1 MMNKIGTKG
10 ILDDIEK
17 ETTLRQLIVE
27 YDENHN
33 SKSKITYK
41 DIYEFV
47 KLQYNNNKVDFYPG
61 YTWWKTKGKHLV
73 DEYNLV
79 KKRTISLSE
88 TEDLDV
94 FDILDVV
101 EKHYGDK
108 EALIKYLLP
117 YTDLLDRLV
126 NKINKLQKNSK
137 SLSEQI
143 GKKDERIQV
152 LEQTNSNQQA
162 LLDGLF
168 YTIIGS
174 EKELDKVMERGSTK
188 SDTVNYA
195 LSETFGNPATYIEE
209 FSKRIEIGNLMI
221 NDKEDNVVKFKT
233 QNDSLE
239 EDDYDY

>member
-1 MMNKIGTKG
+1 MNKIGTKG

-17 ETTLRQLIVE
+17 ETALRQLIVE

-33 SKSKITYK
+33 IKSKITYK

-117 YTDLLDRLV
+117 YNDLLDRLV
-126 NKINKLQKNSK
+126 NKINKLQNNSK

-152 LEQTNSNQQA
+152 LEQTNSNQQV

-174 EKELDKVMERGSTK
+174 EKELDKVMKRGSTK
-188 SDTVNYA
+188 SDIVNYA
-195 LSETFGNPATYIEE
+195 LSETFGNPAMYIKE

-221 NDKEDNVVKFKT
+221 NDKKDNVVKFKT

>member
-1 MMNKIGTKG
+1 MNKIGTKG

-17 ETTLRQLIVE
+17 KTALRKLIVE
-27 YDENHN
+27 YDDNHN
-33 SKSKITYK
+33 IKSKITYK

-47 KLQYNNNKVDFYPG
+47 KSQYDTDKVSFYPG

-108 EALIKYLLP
+108 ESLIKYLLP
-117 YTDLLDRLV
+117 YNDLLDRLV
-126 NKINKLQKNSK
+126 AKINKLQGNSQN
-137 SLSEQI
+137 LAEQI

-152 LEQTNSNQQA
+152 LEQANSNQQA

-168 YTIIGS
+168 YNVIAS
-174 EKELDKVMERGSTK
+174 ERELNSIMKRGSTK
-188 SDTVNYA
+188 SDIVNYA
-195 LSETFGNPATYIEE
+195 LTETFGNPASYIEE
-209 FSKRIEIGNLMI
+209 FSKRIEIGNLTI
-221 NDKEDNVVKFKT
+221 DDKKVNIIKFQPK
-233 QNDSLE
+233 NE
-239 EDDYDY
+239 PVENDDYDY

>member
-1 MMNKIGTKG
+1 MNKIGTKG

-17 ETTLRQLIVE
+17 ETALRKLIVE

-33 SKSKITYK
+33 IKSKITYK
-41 DIYEFV
+41 NIYEFV
-47 KLQYNNNKVDFYPG
+47 KSQYDIDNVAFYPG

-79 KKRTISLSE
+79 KKRTISLFE

-108 EALIKYLLP
+108 KSLIKYLLP
-117 YTDLLDRLV
+117 YNDLLDRLV
-126 NKINKLQKNSK
+126 AKINKLQGNSQN
-137 SLSEQI
+137 LAEHI

-152 LEQTNSNQQA
+152 LEQANSNQQA

-168 YTIIGS
+168 YNVIAS
-174 EKELDKVMERGSTK
+174 KRELNNIMKRGSTK
-188 SDTVNYA
+188 SDIVNYA
-195 LSETFGNPATYIEE
+195 LTETFGNPVSFIEE
-209 FSKRIEIGNLMI
+209 FSKRIEIGNLTLD
-221 NDKEDNVVKFKT
+221 DKKIM
-233 QNDSLE
+233 S
-239 EDDYDY
+239 

>member
-17 ETTLRQLIVE
+17 EKTLRQLIVE

-33 SKSKITYK
+33 IKSKITYK

-117 YTDLLDRLV
+117 YNDLLDRLV
-126 NKINKLQKNSK
+126 NKINKLQNNSK

-152 LEQTNSNQQA
+152 LEQTNSNQQV

-174 EKELDKVMERGSTK
+174 EKELDKVMKRGSTK
-188 SDTVNYA
+188 SDIVNYA

-221 NDKEDNVVKFKT
+221 NDKKDNVVKFKT

>member
-1 MMNKIGTKG
+1 MNKIGTKG

-126 NKINKLQKNSK
+126 NKINKLQNNSK

>member
-17 ETTLRQLIVE
+17 ETALRHLIVE

-33 SKSKITYK
+33 NKSKITYK

-47 KLQYNNNKVDFYPG
+47 KSQYDNNKVDFYPG

-108 EALIKYLLP
+108 ESLIKYLLP
-117 YTDLLDRLV
+117 YNDLLDRLV
-126 NKINKLQKNSK
+126 NKINNLQKNSK
-137 SLSEQI
+137 SLLEQL
-143 GKKDERIQV
+143 GKKDEQIKV
-152 LEQTNSNQQA
+152 LEQTNNNQHA

-174 EKELDKVMERGSTK
+174 EKELDKVMNRGSTK
-188 SDTVNYA
+188 SDAVNYA
-195 LSETFGNPATYIEE
+195 LSETFGNPAAYIEE
-209 FSKRIEIGNLMI
+209 FSKRIEIGNLTLD
-221 NDKEDNVVKFKT
+221 DKKDNIVKFKT
-233 QNDSLE
+233 QDDSLE

>member
-1 MMNKIGTKG
+1 MNKIGTKG
-10 ILDDIEK
+10 ILEDIEK
-17 ETTLRQLIVE
+17 ETALRKLIVE

-33 SKSKITYK
+33 IKSKITYK

-47 KLQYNNNKVDFYPG
+47 KSQYDKDKIGFHPG

-108 EALIKYLLP
+108 ESLIKYLLP
-117 YTDLLDRLV
+117 YNDLLDRLV
-126 NKINKLQKNSK
+126 TKINKLQSNSQ

-143 GKKDERIQV
+143 KKKDERIQA
-152 LEQTNSNQQA
+152 LEQTSSNQQA

-168 YTIIGS
+168 YNVIGS
-174 EKELDKVMERGSTK
+174 ERELNNIMKRGSTK
-188 SDTVNYA
+188 SDIVNYA
-195 LSETFGNPATYIEE
+195 LTETFGNPASYIEE
-209 FSKRIEIGNLMI
+209 FSKRIEIGNFMI
-221 NDKEDNVVKFKT
+221 DDKKANVIKFQPK
-233 QNDSLE
+233 NDSVE
-239 EDDYDY
+239 KDDYDY

>member
-1 MMNKIGTKG
+1 MNKIGTKG

-17 ETTLRQLIVE
+17 ETALRKLIVE
-27 YDENHN
+27 YDDNHN
-33 SKSKITYK
+33 IKSKITYK

-47 KLQYNNNKVDFYPG
+47 KSQYDTDKVSFYPG

-73 DEYNLV
+73 GEYNLV

-108 EALIKYLLP
+108 ESLIKYLLP
-117 YTDLLDRLV
+117 YNDLLDRLV
-126 NKINKLQKNSK
+126 AKINKLQGNSQN
-137 SLSEQI
+137 LAEQI

-152 LEQTNSNQQA
+152 LEQANSNQQA

-168 YTIIGS
+168 YNVIAS
-174 EKELDKVMERGSTK
+174 ERELNSIMKRGSTK
-188 SDTVNYA
+188 SDIVNYA
-195 LSETFGNPATYIEE
+195 LTETFGNPASYIEE
-209 FSKRIEIGNLMI
+209 FSKRIEIGNLTI
-221 NDKEDNVVKFKT
+221 DDKKVNIIKFQPK
-233 QNDSLE
+233 NE
-239 EDDYDY
+239 PVENDDYDY

>member
-17 ETTLRQLIVE
+17 ETTLRRLIVE

-33 SKSKITYK
+33 IKSKITYK
-41 DIYEFV
+41 AIYEFV
-47 KLQYNNNKVDFYPG
+47 KSQYNNNKVDFYPG

-79 KKRTISLSE
+79 KKRTIPLSE

-108 EALIKYLLP
+108 ESLIKYLLP
-117 YTDLLDRLV
+117 YNDLLDRFV
-126 NKINKLQKNSK
+126 NKINKLQSNSK

-143 GKKDERIQV
+143 GKKDKRIQA

-162 LLDGLF
+162 LIDGLF

-174 EKELDKVMERGSTK
+174 EKELDKVMKRGSTK

-195 LSETFGNPATYIEE
+195 LSETFGNPAVYIEE
-209 FSKRIEIGNLMI
+209 FSKRIEIANLTI
-221 NDKEDNVVKFKT
+221 DDKKDNIVKFKT
-233 QNDSLE
+233 QDDSLG

>member
-17 ETTLRQLIVE
+17 ETALRHLIVE

-33 SKSKITYK
+33 NKSKITYK

-47 KLQYNNNKVDFYPG
+47 KSQYDNNKVDFYPG

-88 TEDLDV
+88 TENLDV

-108 EALIKYLLP
+108 ESLIKYLLP
-117 YTDLLDRLV
+117 YNDLLDRLV
-126 NKINKLQKNSK
+126 NKINNLQKNSK
-137 SLSEQI
+137 SLLEQL
-143 GKKDERIQV
+143 GKKDEKIKV
-152 LEQTNSNQQA
+152 LEQTNNNQHA

-174 EKELDKVMERGSTK
+174 EKELDKVMNRGSTK

-195 LSETFGNPATYIEE
+195 LSETFGNPAAYIEE
-209 FSKRIEIGNLMI
+209 FSKRIEIGNLTLD
-221 NDKEDNVVKFKT
+221 DKKDNIVKFKT
-233 QNDSLE
+233 QDDSLE

>member
-1 MMNKIGTKG
+1 MNKIGTKG

-33 SKSKITYK
+33 IKSKITYK

-117 YTDLLDRLV
+117 YNDLLDRLV
-126 NKINKLQKNSK
+126 NKINKLQNHSK

-152 LEQTNSNQQA
+152 LEQTNSNQQV

-174 EKELDKVMERGSTK
+174 EKELDKVMKRGSTK

-221 NDKEDNVVKFKT
+221 NDKKDNVVNFKT

>member
-1 MMNKIGTKG
+1 MNKIGTKG

-17 ETTLRQLIVE
+17 ETALRKLIVE
-27 YDENHN
+27 YDDNHN
-33 SKSKITYK
+33 IKSKITYK

-47 KLQYNNNKVDFYPG
+47 KSQYDKDKIDFHPG

-108 EALIKYLLP
+108 ESLIKYLLP
-117 YTDLLDRLV
+117 YNDLLDRLV
-126 NKINKLQKNSK
+126 AKINKLQSNSQ

-143 GKKDERIQV
+143 EKKDERIQV
-152 LEQTNSNQQA
+152 LEQTCSNQQA

-168 YTIIGS
+168 YNIIGS
-174 EKELDKVMERGSTK
+174 ERELNNIMKRGSTK
-188 SDTVNYA
+188 SELVNYA
-195 LSETFGNPATYIEE
+195 LTETFGNPTSYIEE
-209 FSKRIEIGNLMI
+209 FSKRIEIGNFTTE
-221 NDKEDNVVKFKT
+221 DKKANVVKFQPK
-233 QNDSLE
+233 NESVE
-239 EDDYDY
+239 KDDYDY

>member
-1 MMNKIGTKG
+1 MNKIGTKG

-33 SKSKITYK
+33 IKSKITYK

-117 YTDLLDRLV
+117 YNDLLDRLV
-126 NKINKLQKNSK
+126 NKINKLQNHSK

-152 LEQTNSNQQA
+152 LEQTNSNQQV

-174 EKELDKVMERGSTK
+174 EKELDKVMKRGSTK

-221 NDKEDNVVKFKT
+221 NDKKDNVVKFKT

>member
-33 SKSKITYK
+33 IKSKITYK

-117 YTDLLDRLV
+117 YNDLLDRLV
-126 NKINKLQKNSK
+126 NKINKLQNHSK

-152 LEQTNSNQQA
+152 LEQTNSNQQV

-174 EKELDKVMERGSTK
+174 EKELDKVMKRGSTK

-221 NDKEDNVVKFKT
+221 NDKKDNVVNFKT

>member
-1 MMNKIGTKG
+1 MNKIGTKG

-17 ETTLRQLIVE
+17 VTALRMLIVE
-27 YDENHN
+27 YDDNHN
-33 SKSKITYK
+33 IKSKITYK

-47 KLQYNNNKVDFYPG
+47 KSQYDADKVAFHPG

-108 EALIKYLLP
+108 ESLIKYLLP
-117 YTDLLDRLV
+117 YNDLLDRLV
-126 NKINKLQKNSK
+126 NKINKLQSNSQ

-143 GKKDERIQV
+143 AKKDERIQV
-152 LEQTNSNQQA
+152 LEQTCSNQQA

-168 YTIIGS
+168 YNIIGS
-174 EKELDKVMERGSTK
+174 ERELNNIMKRGSTK
-188 SDTVNYA
+188 SDIVNYA
-195 LSETFGNPATYIEE
+195 LTETFGNPASYIEE
-209 FSKRIEIGNLMI
+209 FSKRIEIGNLTI
-221 NDKEDNVVKFKT
+221 DDKKAKVIKFQPK
-233 QNDSLE
+233 NE
-239 EDDYDY
+239 PVENDDYDY

>member
-1 MMNKIGTKG
+1 MNKIGTKG

-33 SKSKITYK
+33 IKSKITYK

-117 YTDLLDRLV
+117 YNDLLDRLV
-126 NKINKLQKNSK
+126 NKINKLQNNSK

-174 EKELDKVMERGSTK
+174 EKELDTVMKRGSTK

-221 NDKEDNVVKFKT
+221 NDKKDNVVKFKT

>member
-1 MMNKIGTKG
+1 MNKIGTKG

-17 ETTLRQLIVE
+17 ETALRHLIVE

-33 SKSKITYK
+33 IKSKITYK

-47 KLQYNNNKVDFYPG
+47 KSQYDNNKVDFYPG

-79 KKRTISLSE
+79 KKRTIPLSE

-94 FDILDVV
+94 FDILDVI

-108 EALIKYLLP
+108 ESLIKYLLP
-117 YTDLLDRLV
+117 YNDLLDRFV
-126 NKINKLQKNSK
+126 NKINKLQNNSK
-137 SLSEQI
+137 NLSEQI

-174 EKELDKVMERGSTK
+174 EKELDKVMKRGSTK

-195 LSETFGNPATYIEE
+195 LSETFGNPEVYIEE
-209 FSKRIEIGNLMI
+209 FSKRIEIVNLTI
-221 NDKEDNVVKFKT
+221 DDKKDNIVKFKT
-233 QNDSLE
+233 QADSLE

>member
-17 ETTLRQLIVE
+17 ETALRQLIVE

-33 SKSKITYK
+33 IKSKITYK

-47 KLQYNNNKVDFYPG
+47 KSQYDNNKVDFYPG

-79 KKRTISLSE
+79 KKRTIPLSE

-108 EALIKYLLP
+108 ESLIKYLLP
-117 YTDLLDRLV
+117 YNEFLDRFV
-126 NKINKLQKNSK
+126 NKINKLQNNSK

-174 EKELDKVMERGSTK
+174 EKELDKVMKRGSTK

-209 FSKRIEIGNLMI
+209 FSKRIEIGNLTI
-221 NDKEDNVVKFKT
+221 DDKKDNVVKFKT
-233 QNDSLE
+233 QDDSLE

>member
-1 MMNKIGTKG
+1 MMNKIGTRG

-33 SKSKITYK
+33 IKSKIIYK

-47 KLQYNNNKVDFYPG
+47 KSQYNNNKVDFYPG

-101 EKHYGDK
+101 EKYYGDK
-108 EALIKYLLP
+108 ESLIKYLLP
-117 YTDLLDRLV
+117 YSDLLDRFV
-126 NKINKLQKNSK
+126 NKINKLQSNSK
-137 SLSEQI
+137 TLSEQI

-162 LLDGLF
+162 LIDGLF

-174 EKELDKVMERGSTK
+174 EKELNKVMKRGSTK
-188 SDTVNYA
+188 SDIVNYA
-195 LSETFGNPATYIEE
+195 FSETFGNPAVYIEE
-209 FSKRIEIGNLMI
+209 FSKRIEIANLTI
-221 NDKEDNVVKFKT
+221 DDKKDNIVRFKI
-233 QNDSLE
+233 QDDSLE

>member
-1 MMNKIGTKG
+1 MNKIGTKG

>member
-1 MMNKIGTKG
+1 MNKIGTRG

-33 SKSKITYK
+33 IKSKIIYK

-47 KLQYNNNKVDFYPG
+47 KSQYNNNKVDFYPG

-101 EKHYGDK
+101 EKYYGDK
-108 EALIKYLLP
+108 ESLIKYLLP
-117 YTDLLDRLV
+117 YSDLLDRFV
-126 NKINKLQKNSK
+126 NKINKLQSNSK
-137 SLSEQI
+137 TLSEQI

-162 LLDGLF
+162 LIDGLF

-174 EKELDKVMERGSTK
+174 EKELNKVMKRGSTK
-188 SDTVNYA
+188 SDIVNYA
-195 LSETFGNPATYIEE
+195 FSETFGNPAVYIEE
-209 FSKRIEIGNLMI
+209 FSKRIEIANLTI
-221 NDKEDNVVKFKT
+221 DDKKDNIVRFKI
-233 QNDSLE
+233 QDDSLE

>member
-126 NKINKLQKNSK
+126 NKINKLQNNSK

>member
-1 MMNKIGTKG
+1 MNKIGTKG

-17 ETTLRQLIVE
+17 VTALRTLIVE

-33 SKSKITYK
+33 TKSKISYK

-47 KLQYNNNKVDFYPG
+47 KSQYDNDKVDFHPG

-79 KKRTISLSE
+79 KKRTIPLSE

-101 EKHYGDK
+101 EKHYGDRNS
-108 EALIKYLLP
+108 LIKYLLP
-117 YTDLLDRLV
+117 YNDLLDRLV
-126 NKINKLQKNSK
+126 NKINKLQSNSK

-143 GKKDERIQV
+143 RNKDERIQE
-152 LEQTNSNQQA
+152 LAQTNSNQQA

-174 EKELDKVMERGSTK
+174 EKELDKVMKRGATK
-188 SDTVNYA
+188 SDIVNYA
-195 LSETFGNPATYIEE
+195 LTETFGNPAAYIEK
-209 FSKRIEIGNLMI
+209 FSKRIKTSNHTTEN
-221 NDKEDNVVKFKT
+221 KKDNVLKFQPK
-233 QNDSLE
+233 NESLG

>member
-1 MMNKIGTKG
+1 MNKIGTKG

-17 ETTLRQLIVE
+17 ETALRTLIVE

-33 SKSKITYK
+33 TKSKITYK

-47 KLQYNNNKVDFYPG
+47 KSQYDTDKVAFYPG

-79 KKRTISLSE
+79 KKRTIPLSE

-101 EKHYGDK
+101 EKHYGDRK
-108 EALIKYLLP
+108 SLIKYLLP
-117 YTDLLDRLV
+117 YNDLLDRLV
-126 NKINKLQKNSK
+126 NKINKLQSNSK

-174 EKELDKVMERGSTK
+174 EKDLDRVMKRGSTK
-188 SDTVNYA
+188 SDIVNYA
-195 LSETFGNPATYIEE
+195 LSETFGNPTAYIEE
-209 FSKRIEIGNLMI
+209 FSKRVELGKLTIE
-221 NDKEDNVVKFKT
+221 DEKDNVVKFQPK
-233 QNDSLE
+233 NGILE
-239 EDDYDY
+239 KDDYDY

>member
-33 SKSKITYK
+33 IKSKITYK

-117 YTDLLDRLV
+117 YNDLLDRLV
-126 NKINKLQKNSK
+126 NKINKLQNNSK

-174 EKELDKVMERGSTK
+174 EKELDTVMKRGSTK

-221 NDKEDNVVKFKT
+221 NDKKDNVVKFKT

>member
-1 MMNKIGTKG
+1 MNKIGTKG

-17 ETTLRQLIVE
+17 ETALRQLIVE

-33 SKSKITYK
+33 IKSKITYK

-47 KLQYNNNKVDFYPG
+47 KSRYDNGQIDFYPG

-79 KKRTISLSE
+79 KKRTIPLSK

-94 FDILDVV
+94 FDILDVI

-108 EALIKYLLP
+108 ESLIKYLLP
-117 YTDLLDRLV
+117 YNDLLDRLV
-126 NKINKLQKNSK
+126 DKINKLQSNYQ

-143 GKKDERIQV
+143 GKKDERIQM

-168 YTIIGS
+168 YTVIGS
-174 EKELDKVMERGSTK
+174 EKELRKVMKRGSTK

-195 LSETFGNPATYIEE
+195 LSETFENPASYIEE
-209 FSKRIEIGNLMI
+209 FSKRREISSHMI
-221 NDKEDNVVKFKT
+221 DDELKNIVKFQPK
-233 QNDSLE
+233 NDGLE

>member
-33 SKSKITYK
+33 IKSKITYK

-47 KLQYNNNKVDFYPG
+47 KSQYNNNKVDFYPG

-79 KKRTISLSE
+79 KKRTIPLSE

-108 EALIKYLLP
+108 ESLIKYLLP
-117 YTDLLDRLV
+117 YNDLLDRFV
-126 NKINKLQKNSK
+126 NKINKLQSNSK

-143 GKKDERIQV
+143 GKKDERIQA

-162 LLDGLF
+162 LIDGLF

-174 EKELDKVMERGSTK
+174 EKELDKVMKRGSTK

-195 LSETFGNPATYIEE
+195 LSETFVNPAVYIEE
-209 FSKRIEIGNLMI
+209 FSKRIEIANLTI
-221 NDKEDNVVKFKT
+221 DDKKDNIVKFKT
-233 QNDSLE
+233 QDDSLE